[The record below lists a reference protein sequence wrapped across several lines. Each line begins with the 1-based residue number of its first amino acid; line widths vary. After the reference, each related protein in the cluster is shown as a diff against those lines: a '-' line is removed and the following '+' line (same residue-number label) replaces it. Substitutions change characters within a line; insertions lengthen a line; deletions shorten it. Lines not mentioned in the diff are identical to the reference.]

1 MRWRRRD
8 LLVAI
13 VIALIAGAAVV
24 LPPLDRLRGLTID
37 VLTALHWHA
46 FGQAH
51 DPADSPV
58 VVVALDEESYL
69 TPPFAGTPSVAWTG
83 EIGRV
88 LTAVIAGGAK
98 VVGFD
103 LVFPISLE
111 QSELPVG
118 DEKLG
123 ARLQGM
129 DREFLRALQAAAR
142 DNKVVLGEVQHHDQP
157 IVPSPAQRLVVNG
170 QRNIRALNVFNDPDD
185 VVRRIPLSFVA
196 GSTRT
201 PSMAVELAARALGE
215 APQFG
220 EGTGLTLAG
229 YRVPGLVPNTMTL
242 NFAGGAGDVPA
253 YSFADLSACAASGNA
268 AFFQRA
274 FNDKIVLFGTLLD
287 VEDRKVTS
295 KRFATAPESARG
307 ARCVYPA
314 RPQEPGPPS
323 NTISGVYVHATAVS
337 NLIRHGA
344 LTELNGVG
352 AALVS
357 ALFAALVAGAALGF
371 APGAAAFVYA
381 GATLGFAAIATA
393 VFDRALVLPLVES
406 AVAGLIALI
415 AATGYRVVVADKDKR
430 FLRKSFALYLAPA
443 LIDKMIAANR
453 QPVLGGETRTIT
465 SFFSDVAGFSTLSEN
480 RSPGEIVALMNEYLS
495 AMTDIIEAQGGFVDK
510 YIGDAIAAMFGAP
523 LDDPGHATNAV
534 RAALACRRR
543 LAELERSGD
552 KLKSRKLAHRIG
564 LNTGTALIGNIG
576 SRRRFNYTAMGDM
589 VNLASRLEG
598 ANKYFGTSIMAA
610 EATVVATGEAFVWRE
625 LDLIR
630 VHGRAQPVRIFEP
643 LAAAGEAS
651 LEDLAQAA
659 AYVDGLARWRARD
672 FMGAA
677 ECFTRFAHAD
687 PAAAAFLARA
697 KALVAHPPGPD
708 WEPVYRL
715 EGK

>member
-1 MRWRRRD
+1 VHWRRRD

-13 VIALIAGAAVV
+13 VIALIAGIVVV
-24 LPPLDRLRGLTID
+24 LPPLDRLRGLSID
-37 VLTALHWHA
+37 LLTALHWQA
-46 FGQAH
+46 FGQTH
-51 DPADSPV
+51 DPAASPV
-58 VVVALDEESYL
+58 VVVALDEETYR

-123 ARLQGM
+123 ARLQGI

-142 DNKVVLGEVQHHDQP
+142 DNKVVLGEVQHREQP

-170 QRNIRALNVFNDPDD
+170 QRNIRGLNVFNDPDD
-185 VVRRIPLSFVA
+185 VVRRVPLSFA
-196 GSTRT
+196 LGDTRT
-201 PSMAVELAARALGE
+201 PSMAVELAARALGQ
-215 APQFG
+215 APQLG
-220 EGTGLTLAG
+220 DTHPSLAG
-229 YRVPGLVPNTMTL
+229 YQVPGLVPNTMTL
-242 NFAGGAGDVPA
+242 NFAGGAGDVPT
-253 YSFADLSACAASGNA
+253 YSFADLAACAAANNQE
-268 AFFQRA
+268 FFRRA
-274 FNDKIVLFGTLLD
+274 FTDKIVLFGTLLD

-307 ARCVYPA
+307 ARCVDA
-314 RPQEPGPPS
+314 AKPQEPGPVS
-323 NTISGVYVHATAVS
+323 STISGVYVQATAVS
-337 NLIRHGA
+337 NLIRHDA
-344 LTELNGVG
+344 LTELNGIG
-352 AALVS
+352 AALLS
-357 ALFAALVAGAALGF
+357 TLFALLVAGAALWF
-371 APGAAAFVYA
+371 APSAAAFVYA
-381 GATLGFAAIATA
+381 GATLGLTAVATA
-393 VFDRALVLPLVES
+393 VFDHALVLPLVES

-415 AATGYRVVVADKDKR
+415 AATAYRVVVADKDKR

-480 RSPGEIVALMNEYLS
+480 RTPGEIVALMNEYLS
-495 AMTDIIEAQGGFVDK
+495 AMTDIIEAHGGFVDK

-523 LDDPGHATNAV
+523 LDDPAHATNAV

-543 LAELERSGD
+543 LAELERAGD
-552 KLKSRKLAHRIG
+552 TLKSRKLAHRIG
-564 LNTGTALIGNIG
+564 LNTGLALIGNIG

-610 EATVVATGEAFVWRE
+610 EATVAATGAAFVWRE

-630 VHGRAQPVRIFEP
+630 VQGRAQPVRIFEP

-651 LEDLAQAA
+651 PEDQAHAA
-659 AYVDGLARWRARD
+659 AYAEGLARWRTRD
-672 FMGAA
+672 FAGAA
-677 ECFTRFAHAD
+677 ECFMRSAHAD
-687 PAAAAFLARA
+687 PAAAVFLARA
-697 KALVAHPPGPD
+697 KALAAHPPGPD

>member
-1 MRWRRRD
+1 M
-8 LLVAI
+8 
-13 VIALIAGAAVV
+13 
-24 LPPLDRLRGLTID
+24 
-37 VLTALHWHA
+37 
-46 FGQAH
+46 
-51 DPADSPV
+51 

-142 DNKVVLGEVQHHDQP
+142 DNKVVLGELQHRDQP

-242 NFAGGAGDVPA
+242 NFAGGAGDVPT
-253 YSFADLSACAASGNA
+253 YSFADLAACAATGNRT
-268 AFFQRA
+268 FFRRA
-274 FNDKIVLFGTLLD
+274 FNDKIVVFGTLLD

-314 RPQEPGPPS
+314 RPHEPGPVS

-337 NLIRHGA
+337 NLIRHDA

-357 ALFAALVAGAALGF
+357 ALFAASRCRRRAGVRADRGRFRLRRCDARVRGNCHGGF
-371 APGAAAFVYA
+371 RSRA
-381 GATLGFAAIATA
+381 GFAACGICSRGA
-393 VFDRALVLPLVES
+393 DRAHCGDRLSRRGRRQGQALPAQELR
-406 AVAGLIALI
+406 ALPGAG
-415 AATGYRVVVADKDKR
+415 ADRQND
-430 FLRKSFALYLAPA
+430 SGEPPA
-443 LIDKMIAANR
+443 RARRRDRA
-453 QPVLGGETRTIT
+453 TIT

-495 AMTDIIEAQGGFVDK
+495 AMTDIIEAHGGFVDK

-543 LAELERSGD
+543 LAELER
-552 KLKSRKLAHRIG
+552 
-564 LNTGTALIGNIG
+564 T
-576 SRRRFNYTAMGDM
+576 RR
-589 VNLASRLEG
+589 
-598 ANKYFGTSIMAA
+598 
-610 EATVVATGEAFVWRE
+610 
-625 LDLIR
+625 
-630 VHGRAQPVRIFEP
+630 HAQI
-643 LAAAGEAS
+643 
-651 LEDLAQAA
+651 AQA
-659 AYVDGLARWRARD
+659 
-672 FMGAA
+672 GASH
-677 ECFTRFAHAD
+677 RPQH
-687 PAAAAFLARA
+687 R
-697 KALVAHPPGPD
+697 
-708 WEPVYRL
+708 
-715 EGK
+715 

>member
-13 VIALIAGAAVV
+13 VIALIAGALVV
-24 LPPLDRLRGLTID
+24 LPPLDRVRGLTID
-37 VLTALHWHA
+37 VLTALHWYE
-46 FGQAH
+46 FGQTH

-118 DEKLG
+118 DAKLG

-129 DREFLRALQAAAR
+129 DRVFLRAVQVAAR
-142 DNKVVLGEVQHHDQP
+142 DNKIVLGEVQHREQP

-170 QRNIRALNVFNDPDD
+170 QPNIRALNVFNDADD
-185 VVRRIPLSFVA
+185 VVRRIPLSFAVGDA
-196 GSTRT
+196 RM

-215 APQFG
+215 APQFSD
-220 EGTGLTLAG
+220 TGMRLAG
-229 YRVPGLVPNTMTL
+229 YRVTGLVPNTMTL

-253 YSFADLSACAASGNA
+253 YSFADLAACAASNNQE
-268 AFFQRA
+268 FFRRV
-274 FNDKIVLFGTLLD
+274 FNDKVVLFGTLLD

-295 KRFATAPESARG
+295 KRFATAPESPRG

-314 RPQEPGPPS
+314 KPRESLLVS

-337 NLIRHGA
+337 NLLRHDA

-357 ALFAALVAGAALGF
+357 ALFALLVAGAALGF
-371 APGAAAFVYA
+371 APAAAAVVYA
-381 GATLGFAAIATA
+381 GAVLGLTAIATA

-415 AATGYRVVVADKDKR
+415 AATGYRVVIADKDKR
-430 FLRKSFALYLAPA
+430 FLRKSFALYLGPA
-443 LIDKMIAANR
+443 LIDKMVAANR

-465 SFFSDVAGFSTLSEN
+465 AFFSDVAGFSTLSEN

-495 AMTDIIEAQGGFVDK
+495 AMTDIIEAHGGFVDK

-534 RAALACRRR
+534 RVALACRRR
-543 LAELERSGD
+543 LAELERTGD
-552 KLKSRKLAHRIG
+552 QLRSSKLAHRIG
-564 LNTGTALIGNIG
+564 LNTGTALVGNIG

-598 ANKYFGTSIMAA
+598 ANKYFGTSIMAT
-610 EATVVATGEAFVWRE
+610 EATVAATGEAFVWRE

-630 VHGRAQPVRIFEP
+630 VQGRAQPVRIFEP
-643 LAAAGEAS
+643 LAAAGAAS
-651 LEDLAQAA
+651 PQDLAQSA
-659 AYVDGLARWRARD
+659 AYADGLARWRARD
-672 FMGAA
+672 FMAAA
-677 ECFTRFAHAD
+677 ECFMRFAQAD
-687 PAAAAFLARA
+687 PAATAFLARA
-697 KALVAHPPGPD
+697 KVLAAHPPSPD

>member
-1 MRWRRRD
+1 VRWRRRD
-8 LLVAI
+8 LLVA
-13 VIALIAGAAVV
+13 VVVALIAGAVVV

-37 VLTALHWHA
+37 ILTGLHGYA
-46 FGQAH
+46 FGQTH
-51 DPADSPV
+51 DPANSPV

-69 TPPFAGTPSVAWTG
+69 TPPFAGTPSVVWTG

-88 LTAVIAGGAK
+88 LTAVIASGAK

-111 QSELPVG
+111 QSELPLG

-123 ARLQGM
+123 MRLQGL

-142 DNKVVLGEVQHHDQP
+142 DNKVVLGEVQHREQP
-157 IVPSPAQRLVVNG
+157 IEPSPAQRLVVNG
-170 QRNIRALNVFNDPDD
+170 QPNIRALNVFNDADD
-185 VVRRIPLSFVA
+185 VVRRVPLSFPV
-196 GSTRT
+196 GDTRT
-201 PSMAVELAARALGE
+201 PSMAVELAARALGQ

-220 EGTGLTLAG
+220 GDTGMTLAG
-229 YRVPGLVPNTMTL
+229 YRVPGLVPNAMTL
-242 NFAGGAGDVPA
+242 NFAGAGDIPT
-253 YSFADLSACAASGNA
+253 YSFADLAACTATNNQ
-268 AFFQRA
+268 AFFHRA
-274 FNDKIVLFGTLLD
+274 FNNRIVLFGTLLD

-295 KRFATAPESARG
+295 KRFAAAPESARA

-314 RPQEPGPPS
+314 KSPEQALAS

-337 NLIRHGA
+337 NLIRQNA

-357 ALFAALVAGAALGF
+357 ALFALLVAGATLWF
-371 APGAAAFVYA
+371 APAAAAFIYA
-381 GATLGFAAIATA
+381 GATLGSTAIATA

-406 AVAGLIALI
+406 ALAGLIALI
-415 AATGYRVVVADKDKR
+415 ATTGYRIVVADKDKR

-443 LIDKMIAANR
+443 LIDKMVAENH

-480 RSPGEIVALMNEYLS
+480 RSAGEIVALMNEYLS
-495 AMTDIIEAQGGFVDK
+495 AMTDIVEAHGGFVDK
-510 YIGDAIAAMFGAP
+510 YVGDAIAAMFGAP
-523 LDDPGHATNAV
+523 LDDAAHATNAV

-543 LAELERSGD
+543 LAELERTGD
-552 KLKSRKLAHRIG
+552 KLKSLKLAHRIG
-564 LNTGTALIGNIG
+564 LNTGAALVGNIG

-598 ANKYFGTSIMAA
+598 ANKYFGTSIMAG
-610 EATVVATGEAFVWRE
+610 EATVAATGDAFVWRE

-630 VHGRAQPVRIFEP
+630 VQGRAQPVRIFEP
-643 LAAAGEAS
+643 LAAAGDLS
-651 LEDLAQAA
+651 LEDRVHAA
-659 AYVDGLARWRARD
+659 AYAEGLAHWRACD
-672 FMGAA
+672 PGGAA
-677 ECFTRFAHAD
+677 ECFMRFAHAD

-697 KALVAHPPGPD
+697 KALATHPPGPG

>member
-13 VIALIAGAAVV
+13 VIALIAGALVV
-24 LPPLDRLRGLTID
+24 LPPLDRVRGLTID
-37 VLTALHWHA
+37 VLTALHWYE
-46 FGQAH
+46 FGQTH

-118 DEKLG
+118 DAKLG

-129 DREFLRALQAAAR
+129 DRVFLRAVQVAAR
-142 DNKVVLGEVQHHDQP
+142 DNKIVLGEVQHREQP

-170 QRNIRALNVFNDPDD
+170 QPNIRALNVFNDADD
-185 VVRRIPLSFVA
+185 VVRRIPLSFAVGDA
-196 GSTRT
+196 RM

-215 APQFG
+215 APQFSD
-220 EGTGLTLAG
+220 TGMRLAG
-229 YRVPGLVPNTMTL
+229 YRVTGLVPNTMTL

-253 YSFADLSACAASGNA
+253 YSFADLAACAASNNQE
-268 AFFQRA
+268 FFRRV
-274 FNDKIVLFGTLLD
+274 FNDKVVLFGTLLD

-314 RPQEPGPPS
+314 KPRESLLVS

-337 NLIRHGA
+337 NLLRHDA

-357 ALFAALVAGAALGF
+357 ALFALLVAGAALGF
-371 APGAAAFVYA
+371 APAAAAVVYA
-381 GATLGFAAIATA
+381 GAVLGLTAIATA

-415 AATGYRVVVADKDKR
+415 AATGYRVVIADKDKR
-430 FLRKSFALYLAPA
+430 FLRKSFALYLGPA
-443 LIDKMIAANR
+443 LIDKMVAANR

-465 SFFSDVAGFSTLSEN
+465 AFFSDVAGFSTLSEN

-495 AMTDIIEAQGGFVDK
+495 AMTDIIEAHGGFVDK
-510 YIGDAIAAMFGAP
+510 SSATPSRRCSAHRLMIRGTRPMQCVSRSLAGGGSPNSSAPATSSDRPSSRIVSGSIPARRSSAISA
-523 LDDPGHATNAV
+523 
-534 RAALACRRR
+534 RAA
-543 LAELERSGD
+543 
-552 KLKSRKLAHRIG
+552 
-564 LNTGTALIGNIG
+564 
-576 SRRRFNYTAMGDM
+576 
-589 VNLASRLEG
+589 ASTTRPW
-598 ANKYFGTSIMAA
+598 
-610 EATVVATGEAFVWRE
+610 ATW
-625 LDLIR
+625 
-630 VHGRAQPVRIFEP
+630 
-643 LAAAGEAS
+643 
-651 LEDLAQAA
+651 
-659 AYVDGLARWRARD
+659 
-672 FMGAA
+672 
-677 ECFTRFAHAD
+677 
-687 PAAAAFLARA
+687 
-697 KALVAHPPGPD
+697 
-708 WEPVYRL
+708 
-715 EGK
+715 

>member
-1 MRWRRRD
+1 VRWRRRD

-13 VIALIAGAAVV
+13 VIALIAGTVVV

-37 VLTALHWHA
+37 ILTALHWRA
-46 FGQAH
+46 FGQTH
-51 DPADSPV
+51 DPAASPV
-58 VVVALDEESYL
+58 VVVALDEETYL
-69 TPPFAGTPSVAWTG
+69 TPPFAGTPSIAWTG

-123 ARLQGM
+123 ARLQGI
-129 DREFLRALQAAAR
+129 DHEFLRALQAAAR
-142 DNKVVLGEVQHHDQP
+142 DNKVVLGEVQHREQP
-157 IVPSPAQRLVVNG
+157 IVPSPAQRLIVNG
-170 QRNIRALNVFNDPDD
+170 QRNIRPLNVFNDPDD
-185 VVRRIPLSFVA
+185 VVRRIPLSFAVGDA
-196 GSTRT
+196 RT
-201 PSMAVELAARALGE
+201 PSMAVELAARALAQ

-220 EGTGLTLAG
+220 DTRMSLAG
-229 YRVPGLVPNTMTL
+229 YQVPGLAPNTMSL
-242 NFAGGAGDVPA
+242 NFAGGAGDVPT
-253 YSFADLSACAASGNA
+253 YSFADLATCAAANNQE
-268 AFFQRA
+268 FFRRA

-287 VEDRKVTS
+287 VEARKVTS
-295 KRFATAPESARG
+295 KRFATAPESPRG
-307 ARCVYPA
+307 ARCVHPA
-314 RPQEPGPPS
+314 KPQESVLVS

-337 NLIRHGA
+337 NLIRHDA
-344 LTELNGVG
+344 LIELNGVST
-352 AALVS
+352 ALVS
-357 ALFAALVAGAALGF
+357 ALFAFLVAGATLSF
-371 APGAAAFVYA
+371 APAAAAFVYA
-381 GATLGFAAIATA
+381 GATLGFTVIATA
-393 VFDRALVLPLVES
+393 VFDHALVLPLVES
-406 AVAGLIALI
+406 SVAGLIAII

-443 LIDKMIAANR
+443 LIDKMVTANR
-453 QPVLGGETRTIT
+453 QPVLGGETRAIT

-495 AMTDIIEAQGGFVDK
+495 AMTDIIEAHGGFVDK
-510 YIGDAIAAMFGAP
+510 YVGDAIAAMFGAP
-523 LDDPGHATNAV
+523 LDDPTHATNAV
-534 RAALACRRR
+534 RAALACRGR
-543 LAELERSGD
+543 LAELERTGD
-552 KLKSRKLAHRIG
+552 TLKSRKLAHRIG
-564 LNTGTALIGNIG
+564 LNTGAALVGNIG

-610 EATVVATGEAFVWRE
+610 EATVAATGNAFMWRE

-630 VHGRAQPVRIFEP
+630 VQGRVQPVRIFEP

-651 LEDLAQAA
+651 PEDQAHAA
-659 AYVDGLARWRARD
+659 AYAEGLARWRARD

-677 ECFTRFAHAD
+677 ECFVRFAHAD
-687 PAAAAFLARA
+687 PAAATFLARA
-697 KALVAHPPGPD
+697 KALAGRPPGPD
-708 WEPVYRL
+708 WEPIYRL